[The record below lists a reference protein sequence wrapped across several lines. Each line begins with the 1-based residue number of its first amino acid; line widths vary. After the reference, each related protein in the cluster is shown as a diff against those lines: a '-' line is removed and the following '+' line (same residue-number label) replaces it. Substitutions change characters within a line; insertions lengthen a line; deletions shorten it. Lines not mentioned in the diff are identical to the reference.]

1 MLFLS
6 YAELHSEPLRNRSI
20 INLENKCFG
29 IPHYLC
35 SHISSK
41 CIVIKT
47 NIRAKS
53 TSSSRMVMRYM
64 KGILQFTLKALLVP
78 KKSSILTRM
87 AMQLSRGQI
96 QKVMK

>member
-41 CIVIKT
+41 CITSVF
-47 NIRAKS
+47 IRVKPPI
-53 TSSSRMVMRYM
+53 
-64 KGILQFTLKALLVP
+64 ILD
-78 KKSSILTRM
+78 R
-87 AMQLSRGQI
+87 LS
-96 QKVMK
+96 MY

>member
-20 INLENKCFG
+20 ITLENKCFG

-41 CIVIKT
+41 CIAPVFIGVKPPA
-47 NIRAKS
+47 I
-53 TSSSRMVMRYM
+53 VD
-64 KGILQFTLKALLVP
+64 GLPV
-78 KKSSILTRM
+78 
-87 AMQLSRGQI
+87 
-96 QKVMK
+96 